1 MGYTIQCGKCGH
13 QNVLGRIFCTNCGQ
27 KLDFD
32 QVDAK
37 PRRQM
42 QGMSPAK
49 LMRIVITVVVIA
61 ILIMILKPA
70 KPLGAPGT
78 LQDAQRMN
86 QKLRTIKAAIL
97 DNKGGSHELQEK
109 EINGYLTE
117 ILKRMSDSATKGDK
131 NPVKLRQINVHFT
144 PQLIHVLMVTEIGP
158 MKLSYSVAG
167 QPARKDRQFKI
178 KPERVRL
185 GSVPI
190 PAVAG
195 DWIAG
200 RMASVFS
207 KLGNEKSLLDQVST
221 MQLGDG
227 LVVVTFPGAQ

>member
-1 MGYTIQCGKCGH
+1 MGYTIQCAKCGH

-37 PRRQM
+37 PRRQT
-42 QGMSPAK
+42 QGMTTAK
-49 LMRIVITVVVIA
+49 IIRLAVTFIVIAVLV
-61 ILIMILKPA
+61 LILKPA
-70 KPLGAPGT
+70 KPLGTPGT

-97 DNKGGSHELQEK
+97 DNKGGTHELQEQ

-117 ILKRMSDSATKGDK
+117 ILKRMAESATKGDK
-131 NPVKLRQINVHFT
+131 TPVKMRQINVHFT
-144 PQLIHVLMVTEIGP
+144 PAQIHVVMLAELGP
-158 MKLSYSVAG
+158 VKLSYSVAG
-167 QPARKDRQFKI
+167 QPARKDRHLKI
-178 KPERVRL
+178 KPDRVSL
-185 GSVPI
+185 GSLPVP
-190 PAVAG
+190 AAAG

-207 KLGNEKSLLDQVST
+207 KLGNEKALLDQVSN

-227 LVVVTFPGAQ
+227 LIIVAFPGAQ

>member
-1 MGYTIQCGKCGH
+1 MGYTIQCSKCGH
-13 QNVLGRIFCTNCGQ
+13 QNVLGRIFCTDCGQ

-37 PRRQM
+37 PRRSS
-42 QGMSPAK
+42 QGMSPAR
-49 LMRIVITVVVIA
+49 LVRLAVTFIVIALLV
-61 ILIMILKPA
+61 MILKPA
-70 KPLGAPGT
+70 KPLGAPGS

-86 QKLRTIKAAIL
+86 QKLRAIKAGIL
-97 DNKGGSHELQEK
+97 DNKGGSHELMEK

-117 ILKRMSDSATKGDK
+117 ILKRMSDSNAKDAKTT
-131 NPVKLRQINVHFT
+131 VKMRQINVHFT
-144 PQLIHVLMVTEIGP
+144 PEQIHVVMLAEIGP
-158 MKLSYSVAG
+158 LKLSYSVAG

-185 GSVPI
+185 GSVPL
-190 PAVAG
+190 PAAAG

-227 LVVVTFPGAQ
+227 VVVVAFPGAQ

>member
-1 MGYTIQCGKCGH
+1 MGYTIQCAKCGH

-37 PRRQM
+37 PRRQGP
-42 QGMSPAK
+42 GMTPGKIA
-49 LMRIVITVVVIA
+49 RIAVTFIVIALLV
-61 ILIMILKPA
+61 LILKPS
-70 KPLGAPGT
+70 KLLGAPGT

-86 QKLRTIKAAIL
+86 QKLRAIKAGIL
-97 DNKGGSHELQEK
+97 DNKGESHEVQEK

-117 ILKRMSDSATKGDK
+117 ILKRTAGSAAKGEK
-131 NPVKLRQINVHFT
+131 TPVKLRQINVHFT
-144 PQLIHVLMVTEIGP
+144 PERIYVVMLAEAGP
-158 MKLSYSVAG
+158 LKLSYSVAG

-178 KPERVRL
+178 KPERVSL
-185 GSVPI
+185 GSLPL
-190 PAVAG
+190 PAAAG

-207 KLGNEKSLLDQVST
+207 KLGNEKSVLDQVSN
-221 MQLGDG
+221 MKLGDG
-227 LVVVTFPGAQ
+227 SVVVAFQGAQ